1 MRCATIIEALRAAL
15 EGNGWP
21 RSHSYGRAQAFHEH
35 SRGKPFELLTDQ
47 PVSGILTADSS
58 GVIDVA
64 PHYRFTC
71 DSPDNVDEL
80 VNRHHFLR
88 TDVNGLRQL

>member
-1 MRCATIIEALRAAL
+1 MVRTSGPGLHIAGELAANPL
-15 EGNGWP
+15 I
-21 RSHSYGRAQAFHEH
+21 RRAQPLGEH
-35 SRGKPFELLTDQ
+35 SRGRPVKLLADE
-47 PVSGILTADSS
+47 PIIGIPAADSS
-58 GVIDVA
+58 WAIDVA